1 MEKMVIDNFNSVFK
15 DTNTFISG
23 HTGFKGSW
31 LAFWLNNLHSN
42 VSGLSLQPEKD
53 SHWNDLDISI
63 QNNNIGDIRN
73 YNFVEE
79 CLLKAN
85 PEIVFHLA
93 AQPLVRESYETPIE
107 TWETNVI
114 GTANLL
120 QACRKLDNL
129 KSIIVITSDKCYE
142 NIEINK
148 GYKESD
154 PLGGHDPY
162 SSSKAAV
169 EFLVSSFR
177 KSFFLDANSPR
188 LVTARAGNVIG
199 GGDWSKNR
207 LIPDVVRSTISGNPL
222 SIRYPN
228 STRPWQHVLDC
239 NYGYLKLAMKLL
251 SESSVK
257 ENAFNFGPSHDSNAT
272 VRDILIKIK
281 SFWPSI
287 KWELDDKTNPH
298 EAGFL
303 YLDSSLSNNVL
314 NWKPVLNLENTLK
327 MTIDWYKNYSEDIIC
342 SKDQLSLYTKLLKD
356 SAKN

>member
-1 MEKMVIDNFNSVFK
+1 M
-15 DTNTFISG
+15 
-23 HTGFKGSW
+23 
-31 LAFWLNNLHSN
+31 
-42 VSGLSLQPEKD
+42 
-53 SHWNDLDISI
+53 
-63 QNNNIGDIRN
+63 
-73 YNFVEE
+73 
-79 CLLKAN
+79 LKAN

-129 KSIIVITSDKCYE
+129 KAIIVITSDKCYK

-177 KSFFLDANSPR
+177 KSFFLDADSPR

-207 LIPDVVRSTISGNPL
+207 LIPDVVRSSISGNPL

-239 NYGYLKLAMKLL
+239 NYGYLQLAMKLL

-257 ENAFNFGPSHDSNAT
+257 ENAFNFGPSQNSNAT
-272 VRDILIKIK
+272 VEDILIKIK
-281 SFWPSI
+281 SFWTSI

-327 MTIDWYKNYSEDIIC
+327 MTIDWYKNHHEDIIC